1 MKKVD
6 DYIESLPDEKR
17 VIAELIREMLFENVP
32 TIEERLSY
40 KLPFY
45 HYFGMFVFLNNTK
58 VGIDV
63 VFCRGKDLVDEFPQL
78 TVNKRAIMAG
88 ICISSKEDI
97 RRYHLKEIILTAA
110 AWNREAKE
118 MGVPNIKTVKKK
130 RN

>member
-32 TIEERLSY
+32 TIEEKLSF

-58 VGIDV
+58 AGIDV

-88 ICISSKEDI
+88 VCISNKKDI
-97 RRYHLKEIILTAA
+97 RRFHLREIILTAA

-118 MGVPNIKTVKKK
+118 MGIPNIKKGKKK